1 MNDCLGQQ
9 KARLPEMT
17 VRVRGLPSQQP
28 TFEVT
33 GNVSSASAKTAS
45 STFPGARD
53 ECASIFIRIDRH
65 ALSAFFAQPKVFAT
79 AEFTLS
85 KS

>member
-17 VRVRGLPSQQP
+17 GRSGDCPLNSPHLKSQATCRLLARRPLQAP
-28 TFEVT
+28 FLV
-33 GNVSSASAKTAS
+33 
-45 STFPGARD
+45 RD
-53 ECASIFIRIDRH
+53 ECVPIFIRIDRH
-65 ALSAFFAQPKVFAT
+65 ALTAFFAQPKVFAT